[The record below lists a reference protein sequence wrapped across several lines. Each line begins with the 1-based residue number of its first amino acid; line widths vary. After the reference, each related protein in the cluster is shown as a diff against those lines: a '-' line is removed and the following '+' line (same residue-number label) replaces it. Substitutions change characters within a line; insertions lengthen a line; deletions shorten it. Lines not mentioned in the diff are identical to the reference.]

1 MGNNMK
7 KTLLLALLLTGCD
20 ALFPQPPAPQPV
32 DPIIVVDPV
41 APVTGAAWIHVVEE
55 SSQRTPQLINLLRD
69 PWWQS
74 GVIQWRVWDQHA
86 DGIGDV
92 LDAVKG
98 VTLPAIVIT
107 DGEGGVLHAGQMP
120 ASIDGV
126 KKLVGA
132 K

>member
-1 MGNNMK
+1 MK
-7 KTLLLALLLTGCD
+7 KSLLLALILTGCD
-20 ALFPQPPAPQPV
+20 ALFPQPPAPAPQPV

-41 APVTGAAWIHVVEE
+41 TPVTGAAWIHVVEE
-55 SSQRTPQLINLLRD
+55 SSHRNSQLIKLLRD
-69 PWWQS
+69 PWWQT
-74 GVIQWRVWDQHA
+74 GAIQWRVWDKDA
-86 DGIGDV
+86 DGIGDL

-107 DGEGGVLHAGQMP
+107 DKDGDVLHAGEVP
-120 ASIDGV
+120 VSIEGV